1 MRLPE
6 PALLVITD
14 RRQAQTSIPDIIEA
28 ACAAGCR
35 WFSLR
40 EKDLAPAAQVALAR
54 SLLPVTRR
62 FGALLMLH
70 GDPGLA
76 KTAGLDGVHLSAGGD
91 AAQARALLGSERLVG
106 ISIHSAAEAA
116 ELDRMLV
123 DYAIAGPAY
132 ETQSKPGYG
141 PAVAAK
147 LDLGFASDV
156 HSLARDGGA
165 VIASRSFYGGK
176 VDAELEFPEG
186 RPVLLLIRPTAFAP
200 APSGGSPSTS
210 AFSVEVPSSRARHVD
225 FREAAVGDV
234 DITTADFLLSIG
246 RGVGEQDAI
255 PQFERLAEKLGAVL
269 SVSRPLVDAG
279 WMPNARQVG
288 QSGKTVKPK
297 VYLALGISGAV
308 QHLAGMKTSG
318 TIIAVNTDPEAAIFN
333 VAHYGAVAD
342 LFDVADELE
351 KLS

>member
-1 MRLPE
+1 VSETLIVAEHLRGE
-6 PALLVITD
+6 VRDITGELVT
-14 RRQAQTSIPDIIEA
+14 
-28 ACAAGCR
+28 
-35 WFSLR
+35 
-40 EKDLAPAAQVALAR
+40 AAQRLGNPVAVAVIAR
-54 SLLPVTRR
+54 DPSRLDVRFEGVDEIVNVPVEQEE
-62 FGALLMLH
+62 FENDVYQCALEALIAERQ
-70 GDPGLA
+70 PQF
-76 KTAGLDGVHLSAGGD
+76 V
-91 AAQARALLGSERLVG
+91 LLGFT
-106 ISIHSAAEAA
+106 INSI
-116 ELDRMLV
+116 
-123 DYAIAGPAY
+123 
-132 ETQSKPGYG
+132 GYG

-156 HSLARDGGA
+156 HGLARDDGA
-165 VIASRSFYGGK
+165 VIATRSFYGAK
-176 VDAELEFPEG
+176 VDAELQFPER
-186 RPVLLLIRPTAFAP
+186 RPALLLIRPTAFAL
-200 APSGGSPSTS
+200 AASGGSASTS
-210 AFSVEVPSSRARHVD
+210 AFSVEIPTSRARHLD
-225 FREAAVGDV
+225 FQEAAVGDV

-255 PQFERLAEKLGAVL
+255 PQFERLADKLGAVL

-333 VAHYGAVAD
+333 VAHFGAVAD
-342 LFDVADELE
+342 LFEVADELE